1 MNYIVSELF
10 PLAPPVLEGEISR
23 VSLLTI
29 AVRGWGFV
37 ILTHPYS
44 FQELIMENYDV
55 YTSTTNRE
63 YKEQAEKAMKK
74 YYDTFDEIE
83 TVRVSPRL
91 QYVKKR
97 LKQKR
102 TSGGGGGGDR
112 DGDR

>member
-1 MNYIVSELF
+1 M
-10 PLAPPVLEGEISR
+10 
-23 VSLLTI
+23 
-29 AVRGWGFV
+29 
-37 ILTHPYS
+37 THPYS

-55 YTSTTNRE
+55 YTSTTNGE

-97 LKQKR
+97 LKQKKSSNGSR
-102 TSGGGGGGDR
+102 GNGDGKR
-112 DGDR
+112 

>member
-1 MNYIVSELF
+1 MGVCYF
-10 PLAPPVLEGEISR
+10 DPPR
-23 VSLLTI
+23 T
-29 AVRGWGFV
+29 
-37 ILTHPYS
+37 
-44 FQELIMENYDV
+44 FQEFIMENYDI

-63 YKEQAEKAMKK
+63 YKEQAEKAMKM

-102 TSGGGGGGDR
+102 TSGGGNGRDR

>member
-1 MNYIVSELF
+1 
-10 PLAPPVLEGEISR
+10 
-23 VSLLTI
+23 
-29 AVRGWGFV
+29 
-37 ILTHPYS
+37 
-44 FQELIMENYDV
+44 MENYDI
-55 YTSTTNRE
+55 YTSTTNRK
-63 YKEQAEKAMKK
+63 YKEQAERAMKM

-102 TSGGGGGGDR
+102 TSCGWNGRDR

>member
-1 MNYIVSELF
+1 M
-10 PLAPPVLEGEISR
+10 
-23 VSLLTI
+23 
-29 AVRGWGFV
+29 GWGFGYFPHLFYFKV
-37 ILTHPYS
+37 
-44 FQELIMENYDV
+44 IMENYDV

-63 YKEQAEKAMKK
+63 YKEQAEKAMKM

-102 TSGGGGGGDR
+102 TSGTCRANRDGGGGAIG
-112 DGDR
+112 

>member
-1 MNYIVSELF
+1 
-10 PLAPPVLEGEISR
+10 VLEGEISR

>member
-1 MNYIVSELF
+1 
-10 PLAPPVLEGEISR
+10 
-23 VSLLTI
+23 
-29 AVRGWGFV
+29 
-37 ILTHPYS
+37 
-44 FQELIMENYDV
+44 MENYDI

-63 YKEQAEKAMKK
+63 YKEQAEKAMKM

-102 TSGGGGGGDR
+102 TSGGG
-112 DGDR
+112 DGVNERLGASHVTSVDHLAVRNDVYCNLAITRYFHVY

>member
-1 MNYIVSELF
+1 MFE
-10 PLAPPVLEGEISR
+10 
-23 VSLLTI
+23 
-29 AVRGWGFV
+29 GWGFV

-44 FQELIMENYDV
+44 FQELIMENYEV

>member
-1 MNYIVSELF
+1 
-10 PLAPPVLEGEISR
+10 
-23 VSLLTI
+23 
-29 AVRGWGFV
+29 
-37 ILTHPYS
+37 
-44 FQELIMENYDV
+44 MENYDI

-63 YKEQAEKAMKK
+63 YKEQAEKAMKM

-97 LKQKR
+97 LKREKNVR
-102 TSGGGGGGDR
+102 RRGGSDR

>member
-1 MNYIVSELF
+1 M
-10 PLAPPVLEGEISR
+10 
-23 VSLLTI
+23 LLTI
-29 AVRGWGFV
+29 VVRGWGFV

-63 YKEQAEKAMKK
+63 YKEQAEKAMKM
-74 YYDTFDEIE
+74 YYDTFEEIE

-97 LKQKR
+97 LKQKKSSR
-102 TSGGGGGGDR
+102 GSRGNGDGKR
-112 DGDR
+112 

>member
-1 MNYIVSELF
+1 
-10 PLAPPVLEGEISR
+10 
-23 VSLLTI
+23 
-29 AVRGWGFV
+29 
-37 ILTHPYS
+37 
-44 FQELIMENYDV
+44 MENYDI

-63 YKEQAEKAMKK
+63 HKEQAERAMKM

-102 TSGGGGGGDR
+102 TSCGWNGRDR

>member
-1 MNYIVSELF
+1 M
-10 PLAPPVLEGEISR
+10 PPVLEGGEILGF
-23 VSLLTI
+23 SLLTI
-29 AVRGWGFV
+29 VVRGWGKHRTPHPLF
-37 ILTHPYS
+37 LTP
-44 FQELIMENYDV
+44 MENYDI

-63 YKEQAEKAMKK
+63 YKEQAEKAMKM

-102 TSGGGGGGDR
+102 TSGGGGGSDR
-112 DGDR
+112 DGNRRTI

>member
-1 MNYIVSELF
+1 M
-10 PLAPPVLEGEISR
+10 LEGEISR

-44 FQELIMENYDV
+44 FQELIMENYEV